1 MLDRLRGVAPERAR
15 TWETRLAYAKS
26 AYAVKSAKHDDLARE
41 AALAELRAQIDAAR
55 NEGRVTAAEALER
68 RLQGVQ
74 SGELQIGW

>member
-1 MLDRLRGVAPERAR
+1 MLDRLRGVAPEQAR
-15 TWETRLAYAKS
+15 TWETRLAYAKA
-26 AYAVKSAKHDDLARE
+26 AYAAKSAKHDDLARE